1 MVRADESMVRGTGK
15 GKAKADTPGKKPEM
29 RTRKPRQKAE
39 ARADQLPERQTRQ
52 AQELKAQE
60 PVDAAVAPAESSAIE
75 TAAIEP
81 AAVDVAPA
89 EIHPIETVAIE
100 PVAKDVAP
108 VAPAAPAP
116 VEEVVLAQCAAAPVS
131 YQAITNAYGDYT
143 RRSIEQTSSFFE
155 QLAGARSFN
164 RVFQLQTEYAQQ
176 AYETFVAE
184 SQKIRDMHR
193 ELTRQRLQRFE
204 GLVTGTTATRSK

>member
-39 ARADQLPERQTRQ
+39 ARADQLPERQTLQ
-52 AQELKAQE
+52 AQELKGQE

-89 EIHPIETVAIE
+89 EIHPIETVA
-100 PVAKDVAP
+100 VDAKDVAP
-108 VAPAAPAP
+108 VAPAAGAP
-116 VEEVVLAQCAAAPVS
+116 VEEVVLAQCAADPVS
-131 YQAITNAYGDYT
+131 YRAITNAYGDYT

-184 SQKIRDMHR
+184 SQKIRDIHR

>member
-1 MVRADESMVRGTGK
+1 MVRGTGK

-39 ARADQLPERQTRQ
+39 ARADQLPERQTLQ

-60 PVDAAVAPAESSAIE
+60 PLDAAVAPAESSAIE

-89 EIHPIETVAIE
+89 EIHPIETVAVE

-131 YQAITNAYGDYT
+131 YRAITNAYGDYT

>member
-1 MVRADESMVRGTGK
+1 MVRGTGK

-39 ARADQLPERQTRQ
+39 ARADQLPERQTLQ

-60 PVDAAVAPAESSAIE
+60 PLDAAVAPAESSAIE

-81 AAVDVAPA
+81 AAIDVAPA
-89 EIHPIETVAIE
+89 EIQPVETVAIE
-100 PVAKDVAP
+100 PVAKDVAR
-108 VAPAAPAP
+108 VAPAAAAP
-116 VEEVVLAQCAAAPVS
+116 VEEVVLAQCAADPVS
-131 YQAITNAYGDYT
+131 YRAITNAYGDYT

>member
-29 RTRKPRQKAE
+29 RTRKPRQKAGPKPG
-39 ARADQLPERQTRQ
+39 QLPERQTLQ

-60 PVDAAVAPAESSAIE
+60 PVDATVAPAESSAIE

-89 EIHPIETVAIE
+89 EIRPIETVAIE

-108 VAPAAPAP
+108 IAPAALAP
-116 VEEVVLAQCAAAPVS
+116 VALAQCAAAPVS

-143 RRSIEQTSSFFE
+143 RKSIEQTSSFFAE
-155 QLAGARSFN
+155 LAGARSFN

-204 GLVTGTTATRSK
+204 GLVTGATATRSK